1 MGHTKMRETKRE
13 RQTLARPRR
22 PRATAAGLLLAAG
35 VAVASTAVVV
45 RGWLHLSDMAGGQ
58 TRLIFATTLVELGV
72 LLLVALTM
80 AGIAW
85 TLVLRLQESQ
95 RQLRDLAIRDPL
107 TGLFNRRYF
116 REVYAGEVQRARR
129 TGHPFS
135 VAMLD
140 LDGFKRFNDTNGH
153 TAGDG
158 VLESFA
164 EVLRSSLRSVDVL
177 ARYGGDEFVVLMP
190 STPGANAEAAVKRL
204 DRVLG
209 QWRPLGAP
217 DGIQVSIGVS
227 TWDPLTEPLEQADM
241 RMYEVKRARSVIDA
255 LNIDTRP

>member
-1 MGHTKMRETKRE
+1 MSESR
-13 RQTLARPRR
+13 RQRQSVKPPRR

-45 RGWLHLSDMAGGQ
+45 RGWLYLSDMAGGR

-72 LLLVALTM
+72 LLVVALTM

-107 TGLFNRRYF
+107 TGLYNRRYF
-116 REVYAGEVQRARR
+116 REVYASEIQRARR
-129 TGHPFS
+129 TGQPFS

-164 EVLRSSLRSVDVL
+164 EVLRTSLRSVDIL

-190 STPGANAEAAVKRL
+190 STPQANAEIAMTRL
-204 DRVLG
+204 ERVLG

-217 DGIQVSIGVS
+217 EGIHVSIGVS
-227 TWDPLTEPLEQADM
+227 TWDAFTEPLEQADM
-241 RMYEVKRARSVIDA
+241 RMYEVKRARTVIDS
-255 LNIDTRP
+255 LRLETQG

>member
-1 MGHTKMRETKRE
+1 MSESRRRRESIKP
-13 RQTLARPRR
+13 PRR

-72 LLLVALTM
+72 LLVVALAM
-80 AGIAW
+80 AGVAW
-85 TLVLRLQESQ
+85 TLVLRLEDSQ

-107 TGLFNRRYF
+107 TGLYNRRYF
-116 REVYAGEVQRARR
+116 REVYASEVQRARR
-129 TGHPFS
+129 TGQPFS

-164 EVLRSSLRSVDVL
+164 EILRTSLRSVDIL

-190 STPGANAEAAVKRL
+190 STVRANAETAMARL
-204 DRVLG
+204 ERVLD

-217 DGIQVSIGVS
+217 DGIHVSIGVS
-227 TWDPLTEPLEQADM
+227 TWDAFTEALEQADM
-241 RMYEVKRARSVIDA
+241 RMYEVKRARTIVDS
-255 LNIDTRP
+255 LRLETQG

>member
-1 MGHTKMRETKRE
+1 MSESRRRRESIKP
-13 RQTLARPRR
+13 PRR

-58 TRLIFATTLVELGV
+58 TRIIFATTLVELGV
-72 LLLVALTM
+72 LLVVALTM

-85 TLVLRLQESQ
+85 TLVLRLQDSQ

-107 TGLFNRRYF
+107 TGLYNRRYF
-116 REVYAGEVQRARR
+116 REVYASEVQRARR
-129 TGHPFS
+129 TGQPFS

-164 EVLRSSLRSVDVL
+164 EVLRTSLRSVDVL

-190 STPGANAEAAVKRL
+190 ATPHANAEIAMARL
-204 DRVLG
+204 ERILG

-217 DGIQVSIGVS
+217 DGIHVSIGVS
-227 TWDPLTEPLEQADM
+227 TWDAFTEPLEQADM
-241 RMYEVKRARSVIDA
+241 RMYEVKRARTIVDS
-255 LNIDTRP
+255 LRLETQG

>member
-1 MGHTKMRETKRE
+1 
-13 RQTLARPRR
+13 
-22 PRATAAGLLLAAG
+22 
-35 VAVASTAVVV
+35 
-45 RGWLHLSDMAGGQ
+45 MAGGQ
-58 TRLIFATTLVELGV
+58 TRIIFATTLVELGV
-72 LLLVALTM
+72 LLVVALTM

-107 TGLFNRRYF
+107 TGLYNRRYF
-116 REVYAGEVQRARR
+116 REVYASEVQRARR
-129 TGHPFS
+129 TGQPFS

-164 EVLRSSLRSVDVL
+164 EVLRTSLRSVDIL

-190 STPGANAEAAVKRL
+190 STVRANAETAMARL
-204 DRVLG
+204 ERVLD

-217 DGIQVSIGVS
+217 DGIHVSIGVS
-227 TWDPLTEPLEQADM
+227 TWDAFTEALEQADM
-241 RMYEVKRARSVIDA
+241 RMYEVKRARTIVDS
-255 LNIDTRP
+255 LRLETQG

>member
-1 MGHTKMRETKRE
+1 MRETRLPE
-13 RQTLARPRR
+13 SRRDRHQPPAPRH
-22 PRATAAGLLLAAG
+22 PRATAVGLLLAAG
-35 VAVASTAVVV
+35 VAVASTVVIV
-45 RGWLHLSDMAGGQ
+45 RGWLHVNRMVGGE
-58 TRLIFATTLVELGV
+58 TRLIFTTTLVELGV
-72 LLLVALTM
+72 LLLVALAL

-107 TGLFNRRYF
+107 TGLYNRRYF
-116 REVYAGEVQRARR
+116 REVYASEVQRARR
-129 TGHPFS
+129 TGQPFS

-190 STPGANAEAAVKRL
+190 STPHPNAERAMARL
-204 DRVLG
+204 QGVLA

-217 DGIQVSIGVS
+217 AGIHVSIGVS
-227 TWDPLTEPLEQADM
+227 TWDPLTEPLEHADM
-241 RMYEVKRARSVIDA
+241 RMYEAKRARSVIESLSLEA
-255 LNIDTRP
+255 PR